1 MRWRSLPTEGCA
13 IASYVKGDHILAVQA
28 HPEFDD
34 SFMRAVLEYSK
45 PSMSADLYL
54 AAEASLATAT
64 DGAEF
69 AEWIAAFLT
78 GRDGQA

>member
-1 MRWRSLPTEGCA
+1 MIGTSDGCA

-28 HPEFDD
+28 HPEFNDR
-34 SFMRAVLEYSK
+34 FMRAVLEYSK
-45 PSMSADLYL
+45 ASMPADVYL

-64 DGAEF
+64 DGARF

-78 GRDGQA
+78 WRKGHA